1 MIQTWLTQ
9 SFTEQLF
16 IIICPV
22 FQVPL
27 FYLYILTYSL
37 SAFKTLIYFFVHNL
51 TICFQRKSTAKL
63 SDRARIFWDLL
74 LDRKK
79 IKIIKMEDRLNEL
92 HLFYPFTSSSLPVFS
107 IFSSA
112 SLFSQRSC
120 LFYCRLSLYSLS
132 FITPAVYS
140 LFALLSITFTS
151 AAVIPLL
158 PFSISPPLH
167 LDIDLCSIFF
177 SLSSFAPVSL
187 LHHLPLSFA
196 IFLTPPSILHS
207 LHPLGSRALDG
218 KPQRGKRKRWR
229 EENNLEEDKDKR

>member
-1 MIQTWLTQ
+1 
-9 SFTEQLF
+9 
-16 IIICPV
+16 
-22 FQVPL
+22 
-27 FYLYILTYSL
+27 
-37 SAFKTLIYFFVHNL
+37 
-51 TICFQRKSTAKL
+51 
-63 SDRARIFWDLL
+63 
-74 LDRKK
+74 
-79 IKIIKMEDRLNEL
+79 MEDRLNEL
-92 HLFYPFTSSSLPVFS
+92 HLFYAFSSSSLPVFS

-140 LFALLSITFTS
+140 LFALLSITFPS

-196 IFLTPPSILHS
+196 IFLTPPSIPHS
-207 LHPLGSRALDG
+207 LHPLGSGALDG

>member
-1 MIQTWLTQ
+1 
-9 SFTEQLF
+9 
-16 IIICPV
+16 
-22 FQVPL
+22 
-27 FYLYILTYSL
+27 
-37 SAFKTLIYFFVHNL
+37 
-51 TICFQRKSTAKL
+51 
-63 SDRARIFWDLL
+63 
-74 LDRKK
+74 
-79 IKIIKMEDRLNEL
+79 MEDRLNEL
-92 HLFYPFTSSSLPVFS
+92 HLFYPFSSSSLPVFS

-112 SLFSQRSC
+112 SLFSVRGPVYFTVASVST
-120 LFYCRLSLYSLS
+120 LFPSLHPLS
-132 FITPAVYS
+132 T